1 MPVVLVI
8 EDKPVVDAMV
18 TRRLPGVIPELTM
31 GVAHCQLTAVNSTQN
46 ALLCYGGDTSAVVRL
61 FDEFFCTLKKAG
73 NSNCLKLLR
82 NSPRILQGYRCMQQC
97 GACPANLALAH
108 NQIRKIDDLN

>member
-18 TRRLPGVIPELTM
+18 TRRLPGVISELTM

-61 FDEFFCTLKKAG
+61 FDEFFLYSEKSGKF
-73 NSNCLKLLR
+73 KLL
-82 NSPRILQGYRCMQQC
+82 
-97 GACPANLALAH
+97 
-108 NQIRKIDDLN
+108 KTVT